1 MNVPLSL
8 TSKSLAEVETF
19 VQSYNKRLH
28 LQKETV
34 FSRLSGSCTAAHLCQ
49 FSLQFFLA
57 LEQTVL

>member
-8 TSKSLAEVETF
+8 TSKSLAEVGTF
-19 VQSYNKRLH
+19 VQSYNKRLC

-34 FSRLSGSCTAAHLCQ
+34 FSRLSGSCTAAHPCH

-57 LEQTVL
+57 LGQTVL